1 MGVVYRAEHLRLGR
15 PAAVKVVLPELAD
28 DPDFRARFEREPGSR
43 RPSSIPHVV
52 AVYDAGEAQ
61 GTLYL
66 AMQLIEGGDLA
77 AELRARGTLEPA
89 RALRLCE
96 QVAEALDTA
105 HARGLVH
112 RDVKPANILL
122 DHQGAYLSDFGLVK
136 HGGTT
141 TRTANVVGTIDYA
154 APEQIEGRE
163 LDGRADQYALA
174 CVLHQCLSGAPPFE
188 RDSDVA
194 TMQAHLH
201 DVPPRISERRPG
213 LPGTLDAVLARGM
226 DKAPRR
232 RFATCAALVA
242 ARSRGARPDRAARAR
257 ATANGAGRWGQPVG
271 DHADR
276 PTAGARRR
284 GSRECRPAGAR
295 AARRRRC
302 ADPGALPRGARRRG
316 PGPRGARRG
325 GGPRLRPGVA
335 PGPRRPGLGSARP
348 ERGADRR
355 RLRADPGTR
364 AVKVILAVD
373 WQAAGSPDVRAAGA
387 DETIEMPFSPLQLQV
402 KLRRLLGGTL
412 S

>member
-1 MGVVYRAEHLRLGR
+1 MMTQGPPHDPRVGSTLAGYRLGERLGRGGMGVVYRAEHLRLGR

-28 DPDFRARFEREPGSR
+28 DPDFRARFEREAR
-43 RPSSIPHVV
+43 IAATLEHPHVV

-77 AELRARGTLEPA
+77 AELRARGTLEPE

-96 QVAEALDTA
+96 QVAEALDAA

-136 HGGTT
+136 HGEAT
-141 TRTANVVGTIDYA
+141 TRTGNVVGTIHYA

-174 CVLHQCLSGAPPFE
+174 CILHQCLSGAPPFE

-194 TMQAHLH
+194 TMQAHLR

-213 LPGTLDAVLARGM
+213 CPEPSTRCSPGAWTRPRAGASRPAPRSWPPLAR
-226 DKAPRR
+226 
-232 RFATCAALVA
+232 CS
-242 ARSRGARPDRAARAR
+242 ARSGPLELAPPR
-257 ATANGAGRWGQPVG
+257 TGAGRWGQPVG

-276 PTAGARRR
+276 PAAGARPR

-295 AARRRRC
+295 AARGRRC
-302 ADPGALPRGARRRG
+302 ADPGALPRGARRGG
-316 PGPRGARRG
+316 PGPRGA
-325 GGPRLRPGVA
+325 
-335 PGPRRPGLGSARP
+335 
-348 ERGADRR
+348 
-355 RLRADPGTR
+355 
-364 AVKVILAVD
+364 
-373 WQAAGSPDVRAAGA
+373 
-387 DETIEMPFSPLQLQV
+387 
-402 KLRRLLGGTL
+402 
-412 S
+412 